1 LRSVG
6 QHSKSSLFYLHLV
19 IWLLEI
25 NSLKCRMFYNI
36 DNNEFVADDENYR
49 KKKKNDITLF
59 YNLSPLNKMKFRNQM
74 GIDHLYIFKSNH

>member
-1 LRSVG
+1 MRSVG

-36 DNNEFVADDENYR
+36 DNNEFVADDENYI
-49 KKKKNDITLF
+49 KKKNR
-59 YNLSPLNKMKFRNQM
+59 YNPILQFVTFEQNEIPEPDEYRPFV
-74 GIDHLYIFKSNH
+74 HF

>member
-1 LRSVG
+1 
-6 QHSKSSLFYLHLV
+6 
-19 IWLLEI
+19 
-25 NSLKCRMFYNI
+25 MFYNI